1 MTGLP
6 LLSESKASQRTI
18 LQAWNNIFKTM
29 QRLQD
34 ENHQVSMFLNRTRA
48 ASTEKH
54 HKKSVLDLLQ
64 QHPKKETNKT
74 SSREQHSWRRIAFSD
89 TGYART
95 SHLRKEHSWIIEALS
110 VAKKKIFQQIHQWN
124 NIIDSAQRS
133 KRPQKKL
140 FFFCLCFFVC
150 LFFLNTFVE
159 RATFLIHNSVFFF
172 FVAHLQASSSF

>member
-1 MTGLP
+1 LKEKLRRTKNFSDKQLQSPKWLAQSSPASLMTGLP

-74 SSREQHSWRRIAFSD
+74 SSREQHS
-89 TGYART
+89 
-95 SHLRKEHSWIIEALS
+95 
-110 VAKKKIFQQIHQWN
+110 
-124 NIIDSAQRS
+124 
-133 KRPQKKL
+133 
-140 FFFCLCFFVC
+140 
-150 LFFLNTFVE
+150 
-159 RATFLIHNSVFFF
+159 
-172 FVAHLQASSSF
+172 